1 MNKELA
7 AIKKRE
13 RIKKHR
19 MTKKKH
25 DLLMKN
31 HEKRAMKKEIE
42 EIRVKIP
49 VRPKMTRLQA
59 EARTK
64 DMEANVI
71 FNSRTDIF
79 KKAEEA
85 KKKEEKENGNA

>member
-1 MNKELA
+1 MNRELA

-25 DLLMKN
+25 DALMN
-31 HEKRAMKKEIE
+31 RHERRALKKEIDE
-42 EIRVKIP
+42 AKAKIP
-49 VRPKMTRLQA
+49 ARPKMTRLQA

-64 DMEANVI
+64 EMEANVI
-71 FNSRTDIF
+71 FNSRTDVF

-85 KKKEEKENGNA
+85 RKKEAEENAS